1 MAQIEIHRIP
11 RNRHDE
17 WEALWRAYLDFYDAP
32 YSEQATQ
39 TTWDRFHSPDEPMTA
54 LGAFDGEEL
63 VGIVH
68 YIYHRSTWTVEN
80 YCYLQDLFTREDA
93 RGRGVGRTLIEAV
106 CERAK
111 EAGAGRVYWL
121 TQEANTPAR
130 ALYDKLAERSGFIQ
144 YRRML

>member
-1 MAQIEIHRIP
+1 MTQIEIHRIP
-11 RNRHDE
+11 RSYRDA
-17 WEALWRAYLDFYDAP
+17 WEELWRAYLDFYEAP
-32 YSEQATQ
+32 FSEQATQ
-39 TTWDRFHSPDEPMTA
+39 TVWDRFHSPDEPMVA
-54 LGAFDGEEL
+54 LGAFENDVL

-68 YIYHRSTWTVEN
+68 YILHRSTWTVED

-111 EAGAGRVYWL
+111 EGGAGRVYWL
-121 TQEANTPAR
+121 TQESNETAR
-130 ALYDKLAERSGFIQ
+130 ALYDSVAQRTGFIQ